1 MWIDGT
7 HMEDGSGYSNWAC
20 GEPNNF
26 IGTED
31 CVEIDRGLIPSQR
44 WKAIPCEGTFFS
56 RTCVRKYQVI
66 MMLPEYVGIN
76 SITNPI
82 LI

>member
-44 WKAIPCEGTFFS
+44 WKAIPCEGTFFFS
-56 RTCVRKYQVI
+56 YMCQKISSNYDAT
-66 MMLPEYVGIN
+66 GICWN
-76 SITNPI
+76 KIPSPTPF
-82 LI
+82 